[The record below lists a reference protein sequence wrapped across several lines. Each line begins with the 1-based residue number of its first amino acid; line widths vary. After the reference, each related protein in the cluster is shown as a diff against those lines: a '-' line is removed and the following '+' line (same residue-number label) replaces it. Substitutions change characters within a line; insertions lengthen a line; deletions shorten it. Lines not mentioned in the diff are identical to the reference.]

1 MTTPFEDFDTSL
13 RTAFSTGTSNV
24 ISQGLS
30 AVASPFTALIVL
42 WVIVQS
48 MLVMRGDLD
57 ARRGIS
63 RIIRVTLVSAFILEA
78 GIYNGYVVNLFQTVL
93 PTWAASSVSSSTAST
108 PKLLDDIWNS
118 LVNYSATI
126 DKQLHW
132 FQVVDLIELAMIA
145 IADGAMLTIAFAIY
159 ICSSLM
165 TAVILSLGPFVIA
178 GFLFDA
184 TRNISERWIG
194 KLVGLALLSLLVDVT
209 MIIVATVYGLICWP
223 VILMQ
228 FLLRERRVLPFK
240 IMEQTAMFIA
250 VSTFILISLP
260 AAAAFIGGGVSLNP
274 AGAILNTIIG
284 GATGG
289 VGTVAKAGANIGRKS
304 SNK

>member
-30 AVASPFTALIVL
+30 AVASTFTALIVL
-42 WVIVQS
+42 WVIVQGV
-48 MLVMRGDLD
+48 LVMRGDLD

-184 TRNISERWIG
+184 TRNISERWVG

-209 MIIVATVYGLICWP
+209 MIIVATGIRTYMLACNLNAVSAAGTPGIA
-223 VILMQ
+223 IQ
-228 FLLRERRVLPFK
+228 